1 MMKAQWGQKP
11 VVLKRTIEQLSGTV
25 WEHKLRQPD
34 SSIEELLQ
42 WEQRIQSSRLKTF
55 NNIEE
60 VYTCTEETTE
70 GVVVTIFFQAKRE
83 AQLPN
88 FRAVQGLGFLLPVG
102 GLANELVAF
111 LNGALK

>member
-1 MMKAQWGQKP
+1 MNAQWGQKP
-11 VVLKRTIEQLSGTV
+11 VVLKRTIEQVPGTV
-25 WEHKLRQPD
+25 WEHSLRRPD
-34 SSIEELLQ
+34 GRIEELLQ

-70 GVVVTIFFQAKRE
+70 GAVVNIFFQTKKE

-111 LNGALK
+111 LNGELK